1 MRSNS
6 ILPLWRRFLGLPCS
20 RRLLLLEAAFWL
32 AAARLAILLVP
43 FPRIARYLGKLR
55 PPAQDAG
62 ESQEEQALAK
72 GVAWA
77 IERSARRLPFRLV
90 CLPRALAG
98 WQMLHRRQIA
108 GHLHFGASRDA
119 ACAALRTHAWLDACG
134 VEVTGYPEAH
144 RCVEIGY
151 LAR

>member
-1 MRSNS
+1 
-6 ILPLWRRFLGLPCS
+6 LPRS

-32 AAARLAILLVP
+32 AAARLAVLLVP
-43 FPRIARYLGKLR
+43 FPRIAGYVGRLR

-62 ESQEEQALAK
+62 ESQQEQAMAI
-72 GVAWA
+72 GVSWA
-77 IERSARRLPFRLV
+77 IERSARFLPFGLV

-108 GHLHFGASRDA
+108 GHLHFGGSRDA
-119 ACAALRTHAWLDACG
+119 ASAALRTHAWLDARG

-151 LAR
+151 FAR